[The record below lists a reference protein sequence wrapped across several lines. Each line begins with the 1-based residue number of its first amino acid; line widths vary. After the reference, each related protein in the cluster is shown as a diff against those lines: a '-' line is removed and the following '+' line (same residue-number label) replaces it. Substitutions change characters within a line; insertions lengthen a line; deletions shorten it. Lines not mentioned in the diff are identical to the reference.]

1 MSEYSVLIKNA
12 LDVTSVDY
20 THLTKK
26 IGDICVKDELDV
38 IINNVDKAWSPLKAT
53 VVSVVAKLKYPEWDT
68 RNHQIQLGG
77 KYSLRTIDK
86 NNISNY
92 LHKKELYSTST
103 EFALT
108 RSFEKAEPFNKSY
121 TGKIS
126 PKECKN
132 AFLNIVEVIN
142 TTSNKQL
149 LNDILVYLMLFL
161 KGRREK
167 NASLKNSIVESSKEI
182 NLLDISNVLEEIN
195 ILGGGSSVVPV
206 IIVHTLLSTIQP
218 YLWTGISIKK
228 LKEHTAPDNHSNSY
242 GDIEGLNNVLKP
254 MIVIEVKHK
263 IAINDSIITTF
274 DKKTNELK
282 VPLKFILTT
291 IKTLKKF
298 VDNNICIDTV
308 ANFTI
313 SYLQQT
319 LMFEPT
325 ICLIFV
331 KELRTNITSYVNI
344 SVSIK
349 ESINKILTSLLVSA
363 SP

>member
-1 MSEYSVLIKNA
+1 MSEYSVLIKKA
-12 LDVTSVDY
+12 LDVTSIEY

-26 IGDICVKDELDV
+26 IGDICIKDELDV
-38 IINNVDKAWSPLKAT
+38 IINNVDRAWSPLKAT

-68 RNHQIQLGG
+68 RYHQIQLGG
-77 KYSLRTIDK
+77 KYSLRNIDK

-92 LHKKELYSTST
+92 LHKKGLYNTAT

-132 AFLNIVEVIN
+132 AFLNIVDIIN
-142 TTSNKQL
+142 TTSNIQL
-149 LNDILVYLMLFL
+149 LNDILAYLMLFL
-161 KGRREK
+161 KQRREK
-167 NASLKNSIVESSKEI
+167 NKNLKNSIVESSKEI

-195 ILGGGSSVVPV
+195 TLNHSSVVPV

-228 LKEHTAPDNHSNSY
+228 LKEHTSPDNHSNSY
-242 GDIEGLNNVLKP
+242 GDVEGINNVLKP
-254 MIVIEVKHK
+254 VIVIEVKHK
-263 IAINDSIITTF
+263 IAINETIITTF

-282 VPLKFILTT
+282 IPLKFILTT

-298 VDNNICIDTV
+298 ENNNISIDTV
-308 ANFTI
+308 ANFTL
-313 SYLQQT
+313 SYLQQA
-319 LMFEPT
+319 LMFEPK
-325 ICLIFV
+325 ICLIFI

-344 SVSIK
+344 SLSIK
-349 ESINKILTSLLVSA
+349 ESVNKILTSLLVSA